1 MDSIHLTP
9 EQVEQL
15 FAAVDRQRRFFE
27 RLHERC
33 LAAGFPED
41 DMIRVRVRACLL
53 ATRELTLGVN
63 DWRRKGLSRQVLR
76 ASKSWPR
83 V

>member
-1 MDSIHLTP
+1 MTP
-9 EQVEQL
+9 AQVEQL
-15 FAAVDRQRRFFE
+15 YSVVDRHRRFFE

-33 LAAGFPED
+33 VAAGFPAED
-41 DMIRVRVRACLL
+41 VIRVRVRACLL
-53 ATRELTLGVN
+53 AARELTLAVN
-63 DWRRKGLSRQVLR
+63 DCRGKGPSRQVIR